1 LDAQLDGT
9 RLWVAAG
16 PAGVYVYDAAD
27 PRALRE
33 IARGIVDDRAIGV
46 VPSGDDV
53 YVAAG
58 RGGVAHLALDGATL
72 VDQGSWAVGGVAE
85 RMIRLGD
92 EMYVAAEIGG
102 LQVLALDD

>member
-1 LDAQLDGT
+1 
-9 RLWVAAG
+9 
-16 PAGVYVYDAAD
+16 
-27 PRALRE
+27 
-33 IARGIVDDRAIGV
+33 
-46 VPSGDDV
+46 
-53 YVAAG
+53 
-58 RGGVAHLALDGATL
+58 L